1 MERWHTVII
10 GAGPGGLA
18 CAKTLAKKGIDVLVL
33 EKKEQ
38 VGPKVC
44 AGGITGSGLFQ
55 ELPAALI
62 ERAFPTQHI
71 VTNLQ
76 QVILASDLPMVST
89 VDRGKLGSY
98 MLEQAVT
105 AGAMIRTSAAVSRI
119 GADRI
124 TLHSGETIGFR
135 HLVGA
140 DGSTSLVRRYLR
152 LPTER
157 LGLGVQ
163 YHTPTSLSHMEWHL
177 DAQRFGNGY
186 AWIFPHRQ
194 RTSVGAYISH
204 NGMRPKELQSR
215 CRAWA
220 TALGIDL
227 STARPEAA
235 LINYD
240 YQGWRFNNIFL
251 VGDAAG
257 LASGLTG
264 EGIFPAMLSG
274 KTVANTILN
283 DHYIDAG
290 FARLLVNHRRHSRLA
305 AFTANNRTLA
315 RLVMEGLVL
324 ALRSGLIDFNLLEM
338 ADHDQERI

>member
-18 CAKTLAKKGIDVLVL
+18 CAETLAKQGISVLVID
-33 EKKEQ
+33 KKAE

-55 ELPAALI
+55 ELPAELI
-62 ERAFPTQHI
+62 ERAFPSQHI

-76 QVILASDLPMVST
+76 QVVLTSDLPMVST
-89 VDRGKLGSY
+89 VDRGKLGAY
-98 MLEQAVT
+98 MLERAIT
-105 AGAMIRTSAAVSRI
+105 AGATVRTSAAVSHI
-119 GADRI
+119 AADSI
-124 TLHSGETIGFR
+124 TLRSGEAIGFR

-140 DGSTSLVRRYLR
+140 DGSISLVRRYLG
-152 LPTER
+152 LPTKR
-157 LGLGVQ
+157 VGVGVQ
-163 YHTPTSLSHMEWHL
+163 YHIPTSLPHMEWHL
-177 DAQRFGNGY
+177 EAHRFGNGY

-194 RTSVGAYISH
+194 RTSVGAYVSH
-204 NGMRPKELQSR
+204 GTMRPKELQSR
-215 CRAWA
+215 CREWA
-220 TALGIDL
+220 MAQGIDL
-227 STARPEAA
+227 GMARPEAA

-240 YQGWRFNNIFL
+240 YQGWRFDNIFL

-283 DHYIDAG
+283 DHYRDAG

-305 AFTANNRTLA
+305 AFTAINRTLS
-315 RLVMEGLVL
+315 RVVMEGLVL
-324 ALRSGLIDFNLLEM
+324 ALRTGLIDFNLLEM